1 MPKKS
6 VLWLASILV
15 ASAFLIQ
22 ASPASAAEKSPY
34 LAPKDKA
41 LVVFVRDRFRSRKI
55 SMIIINEKRQCIAF
69 IAGDKD
75 ASELIPMEPGKHTLY
90 ALIGVIQ
97 RVDLEVEVGRTY
109 FVRANYRSRY
119 AAPTIN
125 LTPARRGT
133 DTFKEV
139 STWIDGAKINDH
151 TNDECKDTQGAPIET
166 KRGRIQKKI
175 DREDEEWKAKDQ
187 AYRDEHTGKKSD
199 GMTPKELA
207 KL

>member
-1 MPKKS
+1 M
-6 VLWLASILV
+6 VIV
-15 ASAFLIQ
+15 
-22 ASPASAAEKSPY
+22 
-34 LAPKDKA
+34 
-41 LVVFVRDRFRSRKI
+41 
-55 SMIIINEKRQCIAF
+55 NEKRQCVAF

-75 ASELIPMEPGKHTLY
+75 ASELIPMERGKHTLY
-90 ALIGVIQ
+90 AFMGVIH
-97 RVDLEVEVGRTY
+97 RVDLDVEAGRTY

-133 DTFKEV
+133 DTFKDV
-139 STWIDGAKINDH
+139 SKWIDGAKINDH
-151 TNDECKDTQGAPIET
+151 TDDLCLDAKGAPIET

-175 DREDEEWKAKDQ
+175 DREDAEWKTKDQ